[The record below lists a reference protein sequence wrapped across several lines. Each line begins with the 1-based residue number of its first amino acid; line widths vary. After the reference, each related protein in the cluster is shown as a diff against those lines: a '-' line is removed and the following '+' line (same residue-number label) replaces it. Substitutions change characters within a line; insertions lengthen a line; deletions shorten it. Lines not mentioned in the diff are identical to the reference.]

1 MAWYI
6 FSFFAC
12 CILDSKV
19 DDLAICSDLKNPG
32 ISGFGLHLASQT
44 VVVKRSVSSNEE
56 VLQNWDVESVVYL
69 NANILL

>member
-19 DDLAICSDLKNPG
+19 DDLAICSDLRNLG

-56 VLQNWDVESVVYL
+56 LLQN
-69 NANILL
+69 